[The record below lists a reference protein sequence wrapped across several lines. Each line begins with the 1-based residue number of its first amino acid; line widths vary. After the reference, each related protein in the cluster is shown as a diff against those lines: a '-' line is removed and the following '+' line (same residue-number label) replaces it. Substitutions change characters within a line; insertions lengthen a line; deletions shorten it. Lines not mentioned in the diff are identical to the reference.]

1 MQNLSRLSLNQKT
14 TDRWGVREAVAGCVA
29 HGIPAIALWRDKVE
43 MIGVPE
49 AAKIVCD
56 AGLKVSSLCRGGAF
70 PATTAVERGE
80 RLDDN
85 RRAIAD
91 AAALGTDLLV
101 LVCGPA
107 AGKDL
112 PKARAQVAEGIAAL
126 APFAVAHGVRLGI
139 EALHPSF
146 AGSRS
151 VVVTLAEA
159 LDLADHINQPNVGV
173 VIDTYHTWWDPYLYD
188 EITRARGRIFGFH
201 VNDWL
206 EPNRDPLVSRGMMG
220 DGVIEIR
227 RIREAVDATGYDGPI
242 EVEIFNETIWA
253 TPGNEVLP
261 TLCAR
266 YLSEV

>member
-1 MQNLSRLSLNQKT
+1 MQDLSRLSLNQKT

-29 HGIPAIALWRDKVE
+29 HGIPAIALWRDKVADLG
-43 MIGVPE
+43 ITE
-49 AAKIVCD
+49 AAKIVRD
-56 AGLKVSSLCRGGAF
+56 AGLRVSSLCRGGAF
-70 PATTAVERGE
+70 PATTAAARAE

-85 RRAIAD
+85 RQAIEEAVM
-91 AAALGTDLLV
+91 LGTDLLV
-101 LVCGPA
+101 LVCGA
-107 AGKDL
+107 AADKDL
-112 PKARAQVAEGIAAL
+112 VAARTQVEEGIAAI
-126 APFAVAHGVRLGI
+126 APFAAEYGVRLGI
-139 EALHPSF
+139 ETLHPAF
-146 AGSRS
+146 VGSRS

-159 LDLADHINQPNVGV
+159 LDIAARIDYPNVGV
-173 VIDTYHTWWDPYLYD
+173 VIDTYHVWWDPYLY
-188 EITRARGRIFGFH
+188 EGIARARGRIFGFH

-227 RIREAVDATGYDGPI
+227 RIREAIDAAGYTGPI
-242 EVEIFNETIWA
+242 EVEIFNESLWA

>member
-1 MQNLSRLSLNQKT
+1 MQDLSRLSLNQKT
-14 TDRWGVREAVAGCVA
+14 TDRWGMREAVAGCVA
-29 HGIPAIALWRDKVE
+29 HDIPAIALWRDKVE
-43 MIGVPE
+43 DIGITE
-49 AAKIVCD
+49 AAKIVRD
-56 AGLKVSSLCRGGAF
+56 AGLTVSSLCRGGAF
-70 PATTAVERGE
+70 PATTATVRAE

-85 RRAIAD
+85 RRAIEEAVM
-91 AAALGTDLLV
+91 LGTDLLV
-101 LVCGPA
+101 LVCGA
-107 AGKDL
+107 AADKDL
-112 PKARAQVAEGIAAL
+112 VTARAQIEEGIAAI
-126 APFAVAHGVRLGI
+126 APFAAEHGVRLGI
-139 EALHPSF
+139 ETLNPAF

-159 LDLADHINQPNVGV
+159 LDIAARVDHPSVGV
-173 VIDTYHTWWDPYLYD
+173 VIDTYHVWWDPYLY
-188 EITRARGRIFGFH
+188 EGISRARGRIFGFH

-227 RIREAVDATGYDGPI
+227 RIREAIDAAGYTGPI
-242 EVEIFNETIWA
+242 EVEIFNESLWA